1 MDGNVWMQPSNTP
14 GQSVGVA
21 ALLSRGQYPY
31 AYWYWIGIGALVGFA
46 VVFNFGFT
54 VALGFMPR
62 KWPLL
67 HNTHHLLH
75 NPLQIMNQMMIMR
88 SRVILSSELR
98 SKFLFL
104 PISL

>member
-1 MDGNVWMQPSNTP
+1 MDGNLWMQPSATP

-46 VVFNFGFT
+46 VIFNLGFT

-62 KWPLL
+62 KCPLL
-67 HNTHHLLH
+67 HN
-75 NPLQIMNQMMIMR
+75 PPQIMNQMMIMR